1 MTDFSIISSD
11 VSGNHGLSLT
21 SAQLLDSVC
30 RSAPLSVC
38 LSLRGEK
45 GNRLI

>member
-30 RSAPLSVC
+30 RSAPLSV
-38 LSLRGEK
+38 SPRREGQSSNLR
-45 GNRLI
+45 